1 MDRVCHVLF
10 IRQIRRPALSMHMK
24 LHIILNDA
32 KEEYLDVSAPS
43 YFSDGV
49 NTIKRMM
56 EKPEE
61 YTLFLIDP
69 TVPPTN
75 NTAERF
81 GRVYKRKSHQVISF
95 RSIQGSVYYCDGL
108 TIIENLRS
116 QNLNLFEEIA
126 SRFS

>member
-1 MDRVCHVLF
+1 
-10 IRQIRRPALSMHMK
+10 MHMK